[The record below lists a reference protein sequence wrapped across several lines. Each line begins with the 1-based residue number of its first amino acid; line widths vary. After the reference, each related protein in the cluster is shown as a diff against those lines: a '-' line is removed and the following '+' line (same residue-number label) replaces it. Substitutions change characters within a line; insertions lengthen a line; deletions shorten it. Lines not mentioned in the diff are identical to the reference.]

1 MIWVA
6 LLAFVFGPVPTA
18 RGADLVRATLK
29 NGLQVVIVRNTLAPV
44 VTTQINYRV
53 GSNEAPAGFP
63 GMAHALEHMMFRG
76 SAGLSAAQL
85 STIAAAMGGEFNAD
99 TQQTVTQYFFTVP
112 ADDLETPLRIEAIRM
127 RSILSTQKIWELE
140 RGAIEQEVAQDLSNP
155 QYVFYTRLLQA
166 MYAGTPY
173 AHDALG
179 TRESFQRTTGAMLWN
194 FHAAWYTPNNAVLV
208 IVGDVE
214 PDRTLALVK
223 RVFEGIPR
231 RPLPPRPAVRLSP
244 HGASTISLDTDL
256 PYGLA
261 VVAYRLPGYDSPD
274 FAAGQVLAD
283 VLDSRR
289 GNLYA
294 LVPQGRALFTGF
306 DGSAL
311 PKAALGYATAAFPH
325 GGDGPALATTIKS
338 IIAGYATSGV
348 PEALVEAAKRHE
360 IADAEFAKN
369 SVTGLAMA
377 WSQAVAV
384 EGRTSPDDDIE
395 AVKKV
400 TVADVNRV
408 AREYLV
414 NDTAVVAVLTP
425 RPSGAPAAGGDFRR
439 GGESFAA
446 KETKPVPLPAW
457 AKKAVAPPA
466 LPPST
471 VNPVVTVLPNGLR
484 LIVQPETI
492 SRAVSVY
499 GRVKTNPDL
508 QTPTGKD
515 GVAEVLDGLL
525 AYGTTTLDR
534 LAFEGAQDA
543 IGARV
548 SAGTSFSLQV
558 PEDQFDRGVQ
568 LLADNVLSPALP
580 EDAFKVV
587 QQETIGAVTGR
598 LRSPSYLAK
607 RALRKALYPAGDPSL
622 RQPTPESLGS
632 VTLDDVKAY
641 YRGVFRPDLTTIV
654 VIGRVTPEQSR
665 AVIEKYFG
673 GWTAA
678 GPRPETDLPA
688 VPPNP
693 PAASAVPDASRVQDN
708 VTLAQALG
716 LTRSHPDY
724 YALRIGNQVLSGAAF
739 ASRLFRDLREQRGL
753 VYSVDSMLDAGKNRS
768 LFAVFYACD
777 PPNVSKARG
786 LVERD
791 LRAMQNGPVSAAEL
805 AQAKTLLLRR
815 IPLSA
820 SSTDGIAA
828 ELLDLSVRDL
838 PLDEPLRA
846 AKRYLEI
853 TAAEVQSAFAKWIRP
868 GDFVQIT
875 LGPNPG

>member
-1 MIWVA
+1 
-6 LLAFVFGPVPTA
+6 
-18 RGADLVRATLK
+18 
-29 NGLQVVIVRNTLAPV
+29 
-44 VTTQINYRV
+44 
-53 GSNEAPAGFP
+53 
-63 GMAHALEHMMFRG
+63 
-76 SAGLSAAQL
+76 
-85 STIAAAMGGEFNAD
+85 
-99 TQQTVTQYFFTVP
+99 
-112 ADDLETPLRIEAIRM
+112 
-127 RSILSTQKIWELE
+127 
-140 RGAIEQEVAQDLSNP
+140 
-155 QYVFYTRLLQA
+155 
-166 MYAGTPY
+166 
-173 AHDALG
+173 
-179 TRESFQRTTGAMLWN
+179 
-194 FHAAWYTPNNAVLV
+194 
-208 IVGDVE
+208 
-214 PDRTLALVK
+214 
-223 RVFEGIPR
+223 
-231 RPLPPRPAVRLSP
+231 
-244 HGASTISLDTDL
+244 
-256 PYGLA
+256 
-261 VVAYRLPGYDSPD
+261 
-274 FAAGQVLAD
+274 
-283 VLDSRR
+283 
-289 GNLYA
+289 
-294 LVPQGRALFTGF
+294 
-306 DGSAL
+306 
-311 PKAALGYATAAFPH
+311 
-325 GGDGPALATTIKS
+325 
-338 IIAGYATSGV
+338 
-348 PEALVEAAKRHE
+348 
-360 IADAEFAKN
+360 
-369 SVTGLAMA
+369 
-377 WSQAVAV
+377 
-384 EGRTSPDDDIE
+384 
-395 AVKKV
+395 
-400 TVADVNRV
+400 
-408 AREYLV
+408 
-414 NDTAVVAVLTP
+414 
-425 RPSGAPAAGGDFRR
+425 
-439 GGESFAA
+439 
-446 KETKPVPLPAW
+446 
-457 AKKAVAPPA
+457 
-466 LPPST
+466 